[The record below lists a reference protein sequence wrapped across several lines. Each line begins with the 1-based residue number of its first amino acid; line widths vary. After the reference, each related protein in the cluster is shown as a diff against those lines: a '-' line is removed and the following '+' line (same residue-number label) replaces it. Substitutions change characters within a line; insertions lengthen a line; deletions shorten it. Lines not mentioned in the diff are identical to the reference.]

1 MENSPKRTRKQKFH
15 ETFEEVFEL
24 SLRTLSRT
32 DITALRLRQKLLQKP
47 VNRAQIEPVIERLLE
62 LELLDDYNLAKNI
75 ATAHPSW
82 SKLRLKQ
89 AFYEKGVPKDI
100 SEEVLADIDSEDELA
115 RCERAFSKQ
124 NVDRGALEDKN
135 YRMKIFNSML
145 RRGFKANIVASVI
158 DAEDFLE

>member
-1 MENSPKRTRKQKFH
+1 MENSPKRARKPKFH

-47 VNRAQIEPVIERLLE
+47 VSRAQIEPVIERLLE
-62 LELLDDYNLAKNI
+62 LGLLDDFNLAKNV
-75 ATAHPSW
+75 AAGHPSW

-89 AFYEKGVPKDI
+89 ALYEKGVPKDI
-100 SEEVLADIDSEDELA
+100 SEEVLAEIDDEAEYA
-115 RCERAFSKQ
+115 RCERAFLKQ
-124 NVDRGALEDKN
+124 NADKIALEDKN

-145 RRGFKANIVASVI
+145 RRGFKANMIASVM
-158 DAEDFLE
+158 DADDFLK